1 MKNNE
6 VIELLKKYKTAIQK
20 GFIKVEDILNCSDE
34 EMKIYQNID
43 IESLVKYFDA
53 NKEHI
58 PLEETFKFFKYLSLD
73 EIKNHESDME
83 DYLSFINI
91 VSSLPKE
98 TGIYSLSILNSI
110 FDILVWAPSKE
121 LGYRTD
127 HINALK
133 EIIENSDDISL
144 KREKL
149 YYLKEFLHTSYS
161 KDGTFGYST
170 HHLDDIKA
178 LVEAKDAVNVYD
190 LSRFYLRSYNFDGK
204 NGEKYSIARNLIKD
218 ADPKICSLLVELATN
233 ENLVE
238 QEKNIIAML
247 IFSLYPERYLFD
259 VATNEVA
266 LSTSLE
272 NYISDLVTI
281 GKVGLNEEY
290 SKMSYLCTVATSP
303 TSLSSAHHLSDM
315 KLISESNDNSV
326 ISALASLAMSKKSLK
341 SPHHNADMTLIKS
354 LGDSSE
360 DVNKWKISTLLDIA
374 NSEDSL
380 NSPNHTDDMK
390 YVYDLELSDD
400 MDYSDL
406 KLWAVATSP
415 SSLNSPY
422 HRYNMEFLMEHGY
435 SDFAALYTNSNS
447 LNSKYHHYNLE
458 VLKNFSSI
466 NEKDRNNLIA
476 LLTDK
481 ESLESSSHISNVL
494 TFLKRMEVENGV
506 VDSIISELSENPEV
520 QFNEPAKILQK
531 VRTIPDKKV
540 ES

>member
-58 PLEETFKFFKYLSLD
+58 SSETTFKFFNFLSLD

-83 DYLSFINI
+83 DYLAFINI

-98 TGIYSLSILNSI
+98 TENYSWSILSSI
-110 FDILVWAPSKE
+110 LDIWKCEASKE
-121 LGYRTD
+121 LGYRAD
-127 HINALK
+127 HIKALK
-133 EIIENSDDISL
+133 EIVENSDDMSL
-144 KREKL
+144 KCEKI
-149 YYLKEFLHTSYS
+149 YFLKEFLHTSYS
-161 KDGTFGYST
+161 KDWTFGYST

-178 LVEAKDAVNVYD
+178 VIEAKDSSNVYE
-190 LSRFYLRSYNFDGK
+190 LSKFYQKSYNFGEF
-204 NGEKYSIARNLIKD
+204 NGEKHNIARDIIKN
-218 ADPKICSLLVELATN
+218 ADPKICSRLVELATN

-238 QEKNIIAML
+238 EGKNLIAML

-259 VATNEVA
+259 VATDGIAVI
-266 LSTSLE
+266 TSLE
-272 NYISDLVTI
+272 NYISDLFTI
-281 GKVGLNEEY
+281 GKAGLNEEY
-290 SKMSYLCTVATSP
+290 TKMSYLCAVAASTI
-303 TSLSSAHHLSDM
+303 SLSSAHHLSDM
-315 KLISESNDNSV
+315 KLISECNDNSV
-326 ISALASLAMSKKSLK
+326 ISALASLAMSRKSLK

-354 LGDSSE
+354 LDNSSE
-360 DVNKWKISTLLDIA
+360 NVNKWKVSTLLDIA
-374 NSEDSL
+374 NSEYSL

-415 SSLNSPY
+415 SSLNSSY

-435 SDFAALYTNSNS
+435 SDFAALYDNPNS

-458 VLKNFSSI
+458 VLKNFSSL
-466 NEKDRNNLIA
+466 NEQDRNRLIA